1 MGNKKS
7 YQNIELFGGT
17 IDIEFDETAL
27 LRFRTNKRICQL
39 IFAKMSFIWTD
50 IEQSEHLFPFKP
62 FNDVTLITAHTYQKI
77 NM

>member
-1 MGNKKS
+1 MGKKKKS

-39 IFAKMSFIWTD
+39 IFAKMSFLWTD
-50 IEQSEHLFPFKP
+50 E
-62 FNDVTLITAHTYQKI
+62 TAKTFI
-77 NM
+77 SI